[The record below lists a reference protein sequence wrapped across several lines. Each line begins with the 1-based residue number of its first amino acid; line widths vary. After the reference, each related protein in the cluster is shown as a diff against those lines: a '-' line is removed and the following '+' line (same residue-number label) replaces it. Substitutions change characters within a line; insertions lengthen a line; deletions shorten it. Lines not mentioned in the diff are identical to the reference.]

1 MLQIHTYMI
10 TSLMEIENI
19 LTFGAKI
26 GKVGELEEVDEYRVE
41 AICLGRETAIQA
53 VEALKK

>member
-1 MLQIHTYMI
+1 VDR
-10 TSLMEIENI
+10 
-19 LTFGAKI
+19 LTFGVQI

-41 AICLGRETAIQA
+41 AICLGRETTVQA